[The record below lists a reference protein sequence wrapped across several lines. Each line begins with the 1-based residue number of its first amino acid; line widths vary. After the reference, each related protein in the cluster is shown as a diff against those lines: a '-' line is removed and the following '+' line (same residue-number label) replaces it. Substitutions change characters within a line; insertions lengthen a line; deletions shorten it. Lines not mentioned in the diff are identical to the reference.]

1 MIVYLTVLEYEVPSL
16 GILTLRSSTR
26 IQYRTHS
33 YHSQRLQPSNGPQ
46 AGASL
51 RDLSSPGPS
60 RGHWSLSSPPTRGA
74 FSLWAGR
81 ARHQERATRQ
91 QIRRLDAPVPL
102 KQLAHAKVRSGMA
115 LVDVL
120 GYPLLPGGAWN
131 GNNNGRPLGVY
142 WRLASDDHEGN
153 MSNDDVITV
162 LGNFTLLGRSGT

>member
-1 MIVYLTVLEYEVPSL
+1 
-16 GILTLRSSTR
+16 
-26 IQYRTHS
+26 
-33 YHSQRLQPSNGPQ
+33 
-46 AGASL
+46 
-51 RDLSSPGPS
+51 
-60 RGHWSLSSPPTRGA
+60 
-74 FSLWAGR
+74 
-81 ARHQERATRQ
+81 
-91 QIRRLDAPVPL
+91 
-102 KQLAHAKVRSGMA
+102 MA